1 MQQSSLWAI
10 GLGWLLVLSAGGC
23 ASQTI
28 KKQGLYEDQSGFRVA
43 EDAEIPDNTKNRE
56 VLNVVAQY
64 QRAMT
69 NKDFG
74 TLKRLVAEEY
84 YENSGTTD
92 TTEDDY
98 GSEKLPKVYELMAN
112 HAEEIKY
119 DITVKRVRFRRDRAL
134 VEYEYEYSY
143 KFSVDDKP
151 NWDAG
156 VDVNQ
161 LELVSEDGSWKIV
174 SGL

>member
-1 MQQSSLWAI
+1 MRNWSPWVIVLVSAS
-10 GLGWLLVLSAGGC
+10 VLSSGAC

-28 KKQGLYEDQSGFRVA
+28 RDEELYDEQKGFRIA
-43 EDAEIPDNTKNRE
+43 DEAEISDNEKNRK
-56 VLNVVAQY
+56 VLNVVARY
-64 QRAMT
+64 QRALT

-74 TLKRLVAEEY
+74 TLRSLIAADY
-84 YENSGTTD
+84 YDNSGTTD

-98 GSEKLPKVYELMAN
+98 GADRLPEIYELMAQ

-119 DITVKRVRFRRDRAL
+119 DITIQRVHYERRRAL

-143 KFSVDDKP
+143 KFEVDDKP
-151 NWDAG
+151 SWDAG
-156 VDVNQ
+156 FDVNQ
-161 LELVSEDGSWKIV
+161 LELVSADGGWKIV

>member
-1 MQQSSLWAI
+1 MEKSSLWII
-10 GLGWLLVLSAGGC
+10 GLGWLLVLSGGGC
-23 ASQTI
+23 ASATI
-28 KKQGLYEDQSGFRVA
+28 NKQELYEDQQGFRVA
-43 EDAEIPDNTKNRE
+43 EDAEIQDSKKNRE

-69 NKDFG
+69 DKDFG
-74 TLKRLVAEEY
+74 TLKRLVADKY
-84 YENSGTTD
+84 YENAGTTD

-98 GSEKLPKVYELMAN
+98 GTEELPGVYELMAN
-112 HAEEIKY
+112 HAEAIKY
-119 DITVKRVRFRRDRAL
+119 DITVKRLRHQRDRAL
-134 VEYEYEYSY
+134 VEYEFEYSY
-143 KFSVDDKP
+143 KFEVDEKP

-161 LELVSEDGSWKIV
+161 LELVSENGRWKIV